1 MEIEKF
7 VEDFAA
13 QFEETDANEFRI
25 KTAFRD
31 IEEWS
36 SFIMLL
42 IIAMVNEKYHV
53 KLTGED
59 IRNSKTIEDIY
70 KIVAS
75 KIV

>member
-1 MEIEKF
+1 MEKEKF
-7 VEDFAA
+7 VEEFAA
-13 QFEETDANEFRI
+13 QFEETDANEFSI

-36 SFIMLL
+36 SFTMLL

-59 IRNSKTIEDIY
+59 IRNAKTIEDIY
-70 KIVAS
+70 KNVAS